1 MLTTKPPMRQLLNIL
16 SQACSIVL
24 YPMLMPLYGILLFCV
39 GAKQLI
45 PLLPSLYI
53 SLCIAGTAVI
63 TLVIPILLLVFMWK
77 KGQIDS
83 LHINDAKQRTTPYMY
98 TLICYGFWA
107 YFLRVTLQLPIFL
120 LLVAIG
126 SMFALLA
133 VTIINHWWKISAH
146 LTGIGGLLGGICSFA
161 LSYSVLPFWLIIIV
175 LLIALMLMY
184 ARLYLNAHTP
194 MQVVCGFL
202 LGLLSTFIPTLI
214 MTYA

>member
-1 MLTTKPPMRQLLNIL
+1 MRQLLNIL

-83 LHINDAKQRTTPYMY
+83 LHINDAKQRTTPYIY

-126 SMFALLA
+126 AMFALLA

-175 LLIALMLMY
+175 LLVALILMY
-184 ARLYLNAHTP
+184 ARLYLDAHTP
-194 MQVVCGFL
+194 MQVVCGFI

>member
-1 MLTTKPPMRQLLNIL
+1 
-16 SQACSIVL
+16 
-24 YPMLMPLYGILLFCV
+24 MLMPLYGILLFCV
-39 GAKQLI
+39 GAKQLV

-53 SLCIAGTAVI
+53 GLCIAGTAVI
-63 TLVIPILLLVFMWK
+63 TLLIPIFLLIFMWK
-77 KGQIDS
+77 RGQIDS
-83 LHINDAKQRTTPYMY
+83 LHINNAKQRTTPYIY

>member
-1 MLTTKPPMRQLLNIL
+1 
-16 SQACSIVL
+16 
-24 YPMLMPLYGILLFCV
+24 MLMPLYGILLFCV
-39 GAKQLI
+39 GAKQLV

-53 SLCIAGTAVI
+53 GLCIAGTAVI
-63 TLVIPILLLVFMWK
+63 TLFIPIFLLIFMWK
-77 KGQIDS
+77 RGQIDS
-83 LHINDAKQRTTPYMY
+83 LHINNAKQRTTPYIY

-126 SMFALLA
+126 SMVALLA

-146 LTGIGGLLGGICSFA
+146 LTGIGGLLGGICSFG
-161 LSYSVLPFWLIIIV
+161 LSYVVLPFWPIIIV
-175 LLIALMLMY
+175 LLVALILMY
-184 ARLYLNAHTP
+184 ARLYLDAHTP
-194 MQVVCGFL
+194 MQVVCGFI